1 MGKPNAAKGKGKG
14 QKGGKYG
21 PPLRSGI
28 SSLPLG
34 QKQQDNA
41 QWRVFD
47 VNSNKPGFVP
57 PRRVEMKTKTISLVP
72 QQGREKKILFTNTK
86 GKGGERERSRSVKRG
101 EKKAVIL
108 EQRST
113 AQPPPVKEKMKFSLS
128 DVRHPGES
136 DQAMERRLQARK
148 AKYGPNTP
156 TGGAQKTPAQSSVPI
171 IGVPSG
177 KTSKAINLTTNG
189 KSPFKHGKKGNND
202 GATSSTPKTV
212 KKLQTE
218 GKGGVKFRAVDL
230 QSNKKKDGPKSKHQ
244 DAFDKTKET
253 YVDIF
258 KGKLFNKH
266 YDKKTPLPSTVL
278 LIVPAERDT
287 IAEAL

>member
-86 GKGGERERSRSVKRG
+86 GKGGERERS
-101 EKKAVIL
+101 
-108 EQRST
+108 
-113 AQPPPVKEKMKFSLS
+113 M
-128 DVRHPGES
+128 RHPGES